1 MVRSDNPERLSS
13 LNYDPIFY
21 GHNLS
26 LTRSD
31 AIDPGVNFGTDDAHC
46 DYYIEDKFNEILRD
60 DDLCDETKR
69 LLPSILSTNI
79 AQRIIT

>member
-31 AIDPGVNFGTDDAHC
+31 AIDPDVNFGTDDAHY
-46 DYYIEDKFNEILRD
+46 DYYIEDNL
-60 DDLCDETKR
+60 TKC
-69 LLPSILSTNI
+69 
-79 AQRIIT
+79 